1 MRVNDTLRPV
11 ATCIVSYLD
20 TDGLRHK
27 VEVQAAS
34 VYEAA
39 ALAIAAFK
47 KHNCQPGELSQ
58 LDVEVRTSVTH
69 TVTVKRLRQWVNGG
83 ARTPKEAI
91 TKERIRELL

>member
-1 MRVNDTLRPV
+1 
-11 ATCIVSYLD
+11 
-20 TDGLRHK
+20 

-69 TVTVKRLRQWVNGG
+69 TVTVKKLREWVNGG

-91 TKERIRELL
+91 AKERLRELL

>member
-1 MRVNDTLRPV
+1 M

-58 LDVEVRTSVTH
+58 LDVEVRTSVIH
-69 TVTVKRLRQWVNGG
+69 TVTVKKLHQWVNGG

-91 TKERIRELL
+91 AKERLRELL

>member
-1 MRVNDTLRPV
+1 V

-20 TDGLRHK
+20 IDGLRHK
-27 VEVQAAS
+27 VEVQATS

-47 KHNCQPGELSQ
+47 KHNCQPGESSQ

-69 TVTVKRLRQWVNGG
+69 TVTVKKLRQWVNGG

-91 TKERIRELL
+91 AKQRLRELL

>member
-1 MRVNDTLRPV
+1 M

-58 LDVEVRTSVTH
+58 LDVEVRTSVIH
-69 TVTVKRLRQWVNGG
+69 TVTVKKLRQWVNGG

-91 TKERIRELL
+91 AKERLRELL

>member
-1 MRVNDTLRPV
+1 V

-20 TDGLRHK
+20 IDGLRHK

-69 TVTVKRLRQWVNGG
+69 TVTVKKLREWVNGG

-91 TKERIRELL
+91 AKERLRELL